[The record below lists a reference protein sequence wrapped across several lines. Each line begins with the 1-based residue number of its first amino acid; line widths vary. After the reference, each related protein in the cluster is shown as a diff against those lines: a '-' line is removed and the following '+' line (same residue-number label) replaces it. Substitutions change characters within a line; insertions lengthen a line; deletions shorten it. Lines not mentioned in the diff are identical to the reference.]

1 MAKPF
6 VDLPLMLLTI
16 FGLALFESIS
26 SIDNAVI
33 NAEVLSKMSERA
45 RRWFLFYGIIIA
57 VVVVRFMLP
66 TAMLWIANP
75 GLSPY
80 DLTMAM
86 FSGNGGVADAME
98 KGSPM
103 LLTAGGVF
111 LVFLFFHWLF
121 LEPKRFGLAG
131 ERFFYDRGMWFYSV
145 ISVILLA
152 ITWFAINR
160 DALMAF
166 SAVAGS
172 TAFFIT
178 HGFRQN
184 AEAREREMM
193 DSGQNPKAVG
203 LSDLSKLLY
212 LEVIDAAF
220 SIDGVIG
227 AFAFT
232 FFIPLILIGNGLG
245 AIIVRELTVRNIE
258 NVRKYVFLKNGAMYS
273 ILFLGTVMLLDAF
286 GIAIPQYISPIVTFA
301 CIGFFFW
308 KSRRELDGAKAASP
322 A

>member
-1 MAKPF
+1 
-6 VDLPLMLLTI
+6 MLLTI
-16 FGLALFESIS
+16 LGLALFESIS

-33 NAEVLSKMSERA
+33 NAEVLSRTSERA
-45 RRWFLFYGIIIA
+45 RRWFLVYGIIIA
-57 VVVVRFMLP
+57 VLVVRFLLP
-66 TAMLWIANP
+66 TAMLWVANP

-86 FSGNGGVADAME
+86 FSNNSSVMDAME
-98 KGSPM
+98 KGSP
-103 LLTAGGVF
+103 LLLSAGGVF
-111 LVFLFFHWLF
+111 LIFLFFHWLF

-131 ERFFYDRGMWFYSV
+131 ERFFYSRGIWFYSV
-145 ISVILLA
+145 VSVLLLA

-160 DALMAF
+160 NALLAF

-184 AEAREREMM
+184 AEAKEKEMINGGNSRM
-193 DSGQNPKAVG
+193 G
-203 LSDLSKLLY
+203 DLSKLLY

-232 FFIPLILIGNGLG
+232 LFIPLILIGNGLG
-245 AIIVRELTVRNIE
+245 ALIVRELTVKNIE
-258 NVRKYVFLKNGAMYS
+258 NVKKYVFLKNGAMYS
-273 ILFLGTVMLLDAF
+273 ILFLGSVMLLDAF
-286 GIAIPQYISPIVTFA
+286 GMAIPEYISPVVTFA

-308 KSRRELDGAKAASP
+308 KSRRELEGAKAASP